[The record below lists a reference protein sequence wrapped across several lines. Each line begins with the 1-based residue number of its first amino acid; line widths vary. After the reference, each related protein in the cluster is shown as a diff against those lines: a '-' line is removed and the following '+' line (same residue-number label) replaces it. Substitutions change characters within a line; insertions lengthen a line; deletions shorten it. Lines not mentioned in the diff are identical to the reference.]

1 MFIFLNIYIKYD
13 IFIQVFFFLGQAISS
28 ALAVQIITGEY
39 SEMGGL
45 VVLIEGDK
53 KSLPSPS
60 LEKNQLSNQH
70 TALQ

>member
-1 MFIFLNIYIKYD
+1 MHLNTNIKCD
-13 IFIQVFFFLGQAISS
+13 IFIQVFFLGQAFSS

-70 TALQ
+70 TAMQ